1 MLTPME
7 KMTPLTPISP
17 DAKESRAKG
26 ASSPGESPFGAIFR
40 SVESLA
46 DETPF
51 GAVIRNVIG
60 NVKETDAE
68 FKESQY
74 LLATGQL
81 DNPAATMIA
90 AYKSQTAVN
99 MLIQLRNKA
108 LDAYSE
114 LSRINL

>member
-1 MLTPME
+1 MLTPIE
-7 KMTPLTPISP
+7 KLTALTPLS
-17 DAKESRAKG
+17 KEEMQVKATG
-26 ASSPGESPFGAIFR
+26 GTASGETPFGAIFR
-40 SVESLA
+40 SA
-46 DETPF
+46 ID
-51 GAVIRNVIG
+51 

-68 FKESQY
+68 HKESQY

>member
-7 KMTPLTPISP
+7 KLAPLAPLNSHKETKAQAPSP
-17 DAKESRAKG
+17 AE
-26 ASSPGESPFGAIFR
+26 GES
-40 SVESLA
+40 V
-46 DETPF
+46 F
-51 GAVIRNVIG
+51 GAVFRSAID

-81 DNPAATMIA
+81 DNPAASMIA
-90 AYKSQTAVN
+90 GSKSVAAVN
-99 MLIQLRNKA
+99 LLIQLRNKA

-114 LSRINL
+114 LTRINL

>member
-7 KMTPLTPISP
+7 KLTPLTPLTPLSV
-17 DAKESRAKG
+17 DAKEDKARESVSQG
-26 ASSPGESPFGAIFR
+26 GESVFGAIFR
-40 SVESLA
+40 SA
-46 DETPF
+46 ID
-51 GAVIRNVIG
+51 

-81 DNPAATMIA
+81 DNPAAAMIA

-99 MLIQLRNKA
+99 LLVQLRNKA
-108 LDAYSE
+108 QDAYSE
-114 LSRINL
+114 LTRMNF